1 MERII
6 AAFEARRSFGRVLQ
20 EVLASGERFIVERHG
35 EPVAAVV
42 PIEVYEQWKA
52 ARGAFFAR
60 IRAAS
65 ERAGMPPNEAEVL
78 ADEAVRA
85 VRSITD
91 TEE

>member
-6 AAFEARRSFGRVLQ
+6 AAFEARRSFGKVLQ
-20 EVLASGERFIVERHG
+20 DVLARGERFVVERHG

-42 PIEVYEQWKA
+42 PIEVYEQWKR

-65 ERAGMPPNEAEVL
+65 DRSDMPLEEAEAL
-78 ADEAVRA
+78 ADEAAQAVRA
-85 VRSITD
+85 ATN
-91 TEE
+91 E